1 MAGIL
6 QRRAFASLGSDCE
19 LFAIGAGE
27 AALAEA
33 EAWTRRMHDRL
44 TRFSGTS
51 EVSRLNA
58 ADGRWLEVSGELESL
73 LRVALD
79 AHERSGGLVNAAV
92 LPALEAAGYS
102 RDFDSGPTP
111 EREPEPVP
119 ALADVLEVAPG
130 RARLAP
136 GQAIDLGGIAKGWL
150 ADRLAERLGP
160 RSLANLG
167 GDLYARGEGPDGDG
181 WPVGFGPETV
191 LLRDMGAATSGV
203 ARRRWGQ
210 GLHHLIDPRTAR
222 PAVLDAPEI
231 SVLARSATDAEI
243 LAKTALLLGREAGAA
258 WLAGRALGWW
268 MA

>member
-1 MAGIL
+1 MPPPTTHLASARYDVRRSVGRRRDRLRDRVRLAVAGIL

-102 RDFDSGPTP
+102 
-111 EREPEPVP
+111 
-119 ALADVLEVAPG
+119 
-130 RARLAP
+130 
-136 GQAIDLGGIAKGWL
+136 
-150 ADRLAERLGP
+150 
-160 RSLANLG
+160 
-167 GDLYARGEGPDGDG
+167 
-181 WPVGFGPETV
+181 
-191 LLRDMGAATSGV
+191 
-203 ARRRWGQ
+203 
-210 GLHHLIDPRTAR
+210 
-222 PAVLDAPEI
+222 
-231 SVLARSATDAEI
+231 
-243 LAKTALLLGREAGAA
+243 
-258 WLAGRALGWW
+258 
-268 MA
+268 